1 MSNIHKNNNNTG
13 WWFATWIIMNFIFP
27 YIGNNDPNWLI
38 CFREVETHQ
47 PDNTNVIVT
56 TIISFY
62 NNITIQNNYSFEGYY
77 SNIIVLEQ

>member
-1 MSNIHKNNNNTG
+1 MFQRG
-13 WWFATWIIMNFIFP
+13 WN
-27 YIGNNDPNWLI
+27 
-38 CFREVETHQ
+38 HQ